1 MCILNQFY
9 FVVKAPWRGARLAK
23 LHQERTKKKIERL
36 QALLSL
42 TLWQSLKKWVM
53 WATGPG
59 QTKVSTQ
66 TGIALQG
73 LVPGYVTNV
82 AKVDE
87 KKTGS

>member
-1 MCILNQFY
+1 
-9 FVVKAPWRGARLAK
+9 
-23 LHQERTKKKIERL
+23 
-36 QALLSL
+36 
-42 TLWQSLKKWVM
+42 M

-87 KKTGS
+87 KKNWLISRQKCVRGETEKNRD